1 MICDMCHKREAIGII
16 RIGERQVHMCTL
28 CLLLGAPIEDLGM
41 EIYDGK
47 DVDITEKRVY

>member
-28 CLLLGAPIEDLGM
+28 CLLLGAPNRGSENG
-41 EIYDGK
+41 
-47 DVDITEKRVY
+47 DI